1 MDNVVRI
8 YGKVL
13 NTWKSEDLRG
23 RTIITQKE
31 IAYTDY
37 NIETGEIVGVGS
49 EDFSYERYK
58 KEVNEKFVYIW
69 DGTKRMKN
77 GHRWFDC
84 CGMIRYKRSERKK
97 VLRYLKNKYKDSTV
111 LQLR

>member
-1 MDNVVRI
+1 MNNVVRI
-8 YGKVL
+8 YGQVL
-13 NTWKSEDLRG
+13 NIWKSEDLRG

-58 KEVNEKFVYIW
+58 KEVIIRFIHTW
-69 DGTKRMKN
+69 DGIKRMKN
-77 GHRWFDC
+77 GHRWFGC
-84 CGMIRYKRSERKK
+84 KGIIRYNRSQRKE
-97 VLRYLKNKYKDSTV
+97 VLQYLKNKYKDSVV